1 MYEIREMPPRVD
13 PELLELLG
21 QCRTETI
28 GHHRH
33 WGFVHG
39 SIKAVMPERRV
50 VGTAVTVACPGH
62 DSGMIPHIIGMLRP
76 GDFICIDRLGDTHN
90 ACWGG
95 GTTLAAQVAGAVGV
109 VIDGPS
115 TGSSKFREY
124 DLPGWLR
131 GYSPITCHPYANGGA
146 INIPICVGGAAIL
159 PGYAVLA
166 DESGVVA
173 MPPEDVRYLAE
184 MAIGRQDAQQGNL
197 DAMRSGLNPSDR
209 LGIADKIRAG
219 AQAREDAKREAKSRD
234 KT

>member
-1 MYEIREMPPRVD
+1 MA
-13 PELLELLG
+13 PELLELLA
-21 QCRTETI
+21 QCRTESI

-62 DSGMIPHIIGMLRP
+62 DSGMIPYVIGMLRP
-76 GDFICIDRLGDTHN
+76 GDFLCVDRLGDDHN

-95 GTTLAAQVAGAVGV
+95 GTTLAAQIAGAVGV

-124 DLPGWLR
+124 DLPGWIK
-131 GYSPITCHPYANGGA
+131 GYTPITCHPYGNGGA
-146 INIPICVGGAAIL
+146 INIPVSIGGAVVM

-166 DESGVVA
+166 DEGGVMAV
-173 MPPEDVRYLAE
+173 PPDDVRYLTK
-184 MAIGRQDAQQGNL
+184 MALGRQERQPEAL
-197 DAMRSGLNPSDR
+197 DAMRAGLKPADR
-209 LGIADKIRAG
+209 LGIADKIRGGDEAERKMKHDAG
-219 AQAREDAKREAKSRD
+219 
-234 KT
+234 

>member
-1 MYEIREMPPRVD
+1 MYEINEMPPQVA
-13 PELLELLG
+13 PELLELLA
-21 QCRTETI
+21 QCRTESI

-62 DSGMIPHIIGMLRP
+62 DSGMIPYVIGMLRP
-76 GDFICIDRLGDTHN
+76 GDFLCVDRLGDDHN

-95 GTTLAAQVAGAVGV
+95 GTTLAAQIAGAVGV

-124 DLPGWLR
+124 DLPGWIK
-131 GYSPITCHPYANGGA
+131 GYTPITCHPYGNGGA
-146 INIPICVGGAAIL
+146 INIPVSIGGAVVM

-166 DESGVVA
+166 DEGGVMAV
-173 MPPEDVRYLAE
+173 PPDDVRYLTK
-184 MAIGRQDAQQGNL
+184 MALGRQERQPEAL
-197 DAMRSGLNPSDR
+197 DAMRAGLKPADR
-209 LGIADKIRAG
+209 LGIADKIRGGDEAERKMKHDAG
-219 AQAREDAKREAKSRD
+219 
-234 KT
+234 

>member
-1 MYEIREMPPRVD
+1 MYEINEMPPQVE
-13 PELLELLG
+13 PELLELLA
-21 QCRTETI
+21 QCRAETI

-62 DSGMIPHIIGMLRP
+62 DSGMIPYIIGMLRP
-76 GDFICIDRLGDTHN
+76 GDFLCVDRLGDNHN

-95 GTTLAAQVAGAVGV
+95 GTTLAAQIAGAVGV

-124 DLPGWLR
+124 NLPGWIR
-131 GYSPITCHPYANGGA
+131 GYTPITCHLYANGGA
-146 INIPICVGGAAIL
+146 INIPASVGGAVVL

-166 DESGVVA
+166 DESGVMVL
-173 MPPEDVRYLAE
+173 PPDDVRYLTK
-184 MAIGRQDAQQGNL
+184 MAIGRQVRQPEAL
-197 DAMRSGLNPSDR
+197 DEMRGGVKPADR
-209 LGIADKIRAG
+209 LGITDKIRAG
-219 AQAREDAKREAKSRD
+219 AESERKAKQDAG
-234 KT
+234 